1 MELRVMAFTMLAAV
15 SPNGSVWIDLAQFD
29 TLNNSA
35 LLTCRIIDAMQAGTH
50 VCTCILHVC
59 TVYMYM
65 YVYVTCK
72 VMSPVPIIQGRYMN
86 I

>member
-35 LLTCRIIDAMQAGTH
+35 LLTCRITDTMQVHMYAH
-50 VCTCILHVC
+50 A
-59 TVYMYM
+59 YYM
-65 YVYVTCK
+65 YVQCTCTCTCMLH
-72 VMSPVPIIQGRYMN
+72 VR
-86 I
+86 